1 MVHGLRNVSDCDQAL
16 HREMATFDHQPD
28 HAGKLVEL
36 TALSRSQWVHFEK
49 RNDVVHKVI
58 EGPDVEAVQIFPM
71 VVMPTVPADMATPE
85 ESPQLVQNL
94 HTPLPLDHSEL
105 RLDLPAE
112 TTRAVPEDR
121 NAEASFAVDEADDPL
136 LESWP
141 FLLIGR
147 TGRIVTAH
155 RHTPYEAGATVNE
168 YRRIHGVSSI

>member
-1 MVHGLRNVSDCDQAL
+1 M
-16 HREMATFDHQPD
+16 T
-28 HAGKLVEL
+28 
-36 TALSRSQWVHFEK
+36 
-49 RNDVVHKVI
+49 HKVI
-58 EGPDVEAVQIFPM
+58 EGPDVEAVQVLPM
-71 VVMPTVPADMATPE
+71 VVVPTIPADTATSE
-85 ESPQLVQNL
+85 ETPQLVQNV
-94 HTPLPLDHSEL
+94 HTPLSLHQREL

-112 TTRAVPEDR
+112 ATRWVPEDR

-155 RHTPYEAGATVNE
+155 RRTPYEQGVTVNE

>member
-1 MVHGLRNVSDCDQAL
+1 MVHRLRYAGDCGQAR
-16 HREMATFDHQPD
+16 HREMATLDHQPND
-28 HAGKLVEL
+28 TGELFKLTL
-36 TALSRSQWVHFEK
+36 LCRSQGVHFEK
-49 RNDVVHKVI
+49 RNDVAHKI
-58 EGPDVEAVQIFPM
+58 TERPDIVAVQVLPM

-85 ESPQLVQNL
+85 ESLQLVQNL
-94 HTPLPLDHSEL
+94 HTPLPLHHREL
-105 RLDLPAE
+105 RLDLPAKA
-112 TTRAVPEDR
+112 TRAVPEDR

-155 RHTPYEAGATVNE
+155 RPTPYEAGATVSE